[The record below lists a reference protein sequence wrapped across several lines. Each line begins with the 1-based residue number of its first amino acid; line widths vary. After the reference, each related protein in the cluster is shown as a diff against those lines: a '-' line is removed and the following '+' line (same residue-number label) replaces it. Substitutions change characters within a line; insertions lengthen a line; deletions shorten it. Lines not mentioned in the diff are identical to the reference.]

1 MASLSLTAS
10 YTGHSIPA
18 NRPTSWTNTTGS
30 SEWYVG
36 RSGSTYCGKAA
47 FTTPAYAAATSA
59 LSITCV
65 CNQTSNPGYTR
76 GYLMNRDMTPSQ
88 MLDGN
93 GYGLEG
99 VSGYLATLTN
109 PLSSGNQSAGSSVTY
124 TSGRALSLAPNT
136 TYYIYFFRNGSS
148 YNGFCAFRPNPTV
161 SLTYT
166 PATYVVSY
174 NANSGTGAPGAQT
187 KTHGSPLT
195 LSSVKPTRS
204 SASSTFTITGN
215 GNGGTGK
222 SVTATKTTS
231 YTFAGWATSPSA
243 AAGGS
248 VAYAAG
254 GSYTANAPVTLYA
267 VWTASTS
274 YSNNTVAAL
283 GSTSR
288 PSASAGS
295 YSVAFDANGGNSTP
309 NTLYA
314 ARTTAYSF
322 AGWGTTGS
330 SGVNLSSGSAFY
342 SNTTVYAQWGSSTS
356 TAAVKLPAAI
366 TCNDG
371 TSAGY
376 TVSFDGNGGTPET
389 GSLRAVNTVQYT
401 FASWQG
407 LAAGSS
413 YTPTGNVTLTA
424 WYNAK
429 TVPGSITLPDA
440 SRKGYALLGWATD
453 PAAESGVTGR
463 YTPSGDATLYAVWE
477 PSGLIHIYDGSA
489 WRDGLVWVFDGTA
502 WRQGL
507 PWCYDG
513 TIWLAGG

>member
-36 RSGSTYCGKAA
+36 RSGSTYCGKAT

-124 TSGRALSLAPNT
+124 TSDRTLSLAPNT
-136 TYYIYFFRNGSS
+136 TYYIYFLRNGSS

-166 PATYVVSY
+166 ARYAITY
-174 NANSGTGAPGAQT
+174 NANGGAGAPGTQY
-187 KTHGSPLT
+187 KIEGSPLT

-215 GNGGTGK
+215 GNGGVSK

-231 YTFAGWATSPSA
+231 YTFAGWATSP
-243 AAGGS
+243 GGS

-254 GSYTANAPVTLYA
+254 GSYTANAAVTLYA
-267 VWTASTS
+267 VWTAATS

-288 PSASAGS
+288 GSTSAGS

-356 TAAVKLPAAI
+356 TAAITLPAAI
-366 TCNDG
+366 SRG
-371 TSAGY
+371 STSASGY
-376 TVSFDGNGGTPET
+376 TVTFNGNGGTA
-389 GSLRAVNTVQYT
+389 GASSLTAVNTTGYS
-401 FASWQG
+401 FASWSG
-407 LAAGSS
+407 YAPGAS
-413 YTPTGNVTLTA
+413 YTPSGNVTLTA
-424 WYNAK
+424 QWNESTAK
-429 TVPGSITLPDA
+429 GSVTLPSASRTGYTFLGWSVSSTAADASYSAGATYTPGS
-440 SRKGYALLGWATD
+440 SH
-453 PAAESGVTGR
+453 
-463 YTPSGDATLYAVWE
+463 TLYAVWE

-489 WRDGLVWVFDGTA
+489 WRDGLVWVFDGTT